1 LKWDPKERITPEAAI
16 FHPFIM
22 SEYSKNILSGKARV
36 SEEIRGSKKHRIQTM
51 RLTRNSSDAFI
62 NTPNSKVPKGS
73 DILKTKLAT
82 FRAETGKVNPFLR
95 IGTGTGM
102 DKVRIGTGT
111 GMHKVKK

>member
-36 SEEIRGSKKHRIQTM
+36 SEEIGSKKHNPRIQTM
-51 RLTRNSSDAFI
+51 RLTRTSSDAFI
-62 NTPNSKVPKGS
+62 NTPSNKVPKGS
-73 DILKTKLAT
+73 EILKTKLAI

-95 IGTGTGM
+95 IGTGTGL
-102 DKVRIGTGT
+102 
-111 GMHKVKK
+111 HKVKK